1 MHSKTLVDAPV
12 TGRGIAEDADIV
24 VIGEAAKMIGHVADP
39 EYAIQ
44 GALRLLSQV
53 LGLNRGRVLLLD
65 SVNETLRIRYAYGLT
80 TAERARGVY
89 APGEG
94 ITGRVLRAGHAVV
107 VQDIDDD
114 PHYLARAVDRATLPQ
129 ETVAYIAV
137 PLRAGDATLG
147 VLAVHR
153 LRMRPRPFSV
163 DLRTLKIIA
172 TFIVQILQIHNLIR
186 ERTAQLTSENQYLK
200 EELDSQGRGFG
211 ILGDSPA
218 LRHALR
224 QVRRAADTRVSV
236 LLMGESGT
244 GKEKFAR
251 MLHLA
256 SMRRD
261 GPFIAINCAA
271 IPAELIESEL
281 FGHEKGSFTGAAQ
294 TKRGKIELASGGTLF
309 LDEIGDL
316 DFDLQGKLLRVL
328 EQQCIQRVGGT
339 RDVAVDVRV
348 LAATHKDLQR
358 LVNQG
363 RFRMD
368 LFYRLNVMPIS
379 LPALRERAGDVRL
392 LARHFLNDANHEYG
406 HSIIFGSGAIER
418 LEAYEWPGNI
428 RQLENVVKRAVIMA
442 NGEAIT
448 AGDIETI
455 LRHESR
461 VTTTGA
467 IAISDPIA
475 YGASLRPYA
484 RVRAEET
491 EVIIAALNKAGGN
504 KTRAAMALGMTPR
517 QLGYRLQKLGVK
529 I

>member
-1 MHSKTLVDAPV
+1 
-12 TGRGIAEDADIV
+12 
-24 VIGEAAKMIGHVADP
+24 MISHVADP
-39 EYAIQ
+39 DYAIQ
-44 GALRLLSQV
+44 GTLRLLSQV
-53 LGLNRGRVLLLD
+53 LGLNRGRVLLPD
-65 SVNETLRIRYAYGLT
+65 SANGILRIRYAYGLT
-80 TAERARGVY
+80 PAERARGVY
-89 APGEG
+89 AHGEG
-94 ITGRVLRAGHAVV
+94 TTGRVLKTGCAAV

-129 ETVAYIAV
+129 EIVAYVAV
-137 PLRAGDATLG
+137 PLLRGNATIG

-153 LRMRPRPFSV
+153 LRMRPRPFSG

-172 TFIVQILQIHNLIR
+172 TFIVQILHINSLIL
-186 ERTAQLTSENQYLK
+186 ERTAQLTSENKYLK
-200 EELDSQGRGFG
+200 EELDSQGRSFG

-218 LRHALR
+218 LRNALR

-236 LLMGESGT
+236 LLTGESGT

-251 MLHLA
+251 MLHL
-256 SMRRD
+256 SSTRRD
-261 GPFIAINCAA
+261 APFIAINCAA
-271 IPAELIESEL
+271 IPADLIESEL

-339 RDVAVDVRV
+339 RDIAVDVRI
-348 LAATHKDLQR
+348 LAATHKDLQQ

-363 RFRMD
+363 RFRID

-392 LARHFLNDANHEYG
+392 LARHFLNDANYEYG
-406 HSIIFGSGAIER
+406 RSVMFGIGAIER
-418 LEAYEWPGNI
+418 LDTYEWPGNI

-442 NGEAIT
+442 NDDAIT
-448 AGDIETI
+448 AADLDTI

-461 VTTTGA
+461 VTMTGTTA
-467 IAISDPIA
+467 AADTIVRKTA
-475 YGASLRPYA
+475 LRPYA
-484 RVRAEET
+484 WVRMDDAEAI
-491 EVIIAALNKAGGN
+491 VVALNKAGGN
-504 KTRAAMALGMTPR
+504 KTRAALALGMTLR
-517 QLGYRLQKLGVK
+517 QLSYRLQKLDIK
-529 I
+529 T